1 MKASRLA
8 KALAAGLLI
17 TGSMAG
23 CGDDTDTAAEP
34 TPTSASSTA
43 SVSPTPAGSTPA
55 VATQGTVMTAESNL
69 GTILVDGEGMTL
81 YLFTKDTQGD
91 GKSTCE
97 GPCLE
102 AWPPLVGEPTAG
114 PGADAAKLGTIVRT
128 DGTTQATYNGW
139 PLYYW
144 VEDTAPGDTKG
155 QAVNDVWWVL
165 DPAGEAIGAS

>member
-1 MKASRLA
+1 MKASLLA

-23 CGDDTDTAAEP
+23 CGDDTDTAAGS
-34 TPTSASSTA
+34 TPTSAASTA
-43 SVSPTPAGSTPA
+43 EVSPTPAGSTAPS
-55 VATQGTVMTAESNL
+55 VTQSTVMTAESDL

-114 PGADAAKLGTIVRT
+114 SGADAAKLGTIVRT

-165 DPAGEAIGAS
+165 DPAGDAIGAS

>member
-1 MKASRLA
+1 MKASLLA
-8 KALAAGLLI
+8 QALAAGLLI
-17 TGSMAG
+17 TGTLAA
-23 CGDDTDTAAEP
+23 CGDDADATAGS
-34 TPTSASSTA
+34 TPTSAAATTDP
-43 SVSPTPAGSTPA
+43 SPSAPAAATPATTSS
-55 VATQGTVMTAESNL
+55 TVMTAESDL
-69 GTILVDGEGMTL
+69 GTILVDGEGMAL
-81 YLFTKDTQGD
+81 YLFTKDTQGS
-91 GKSTCE
+91 GESTCE

-114 PGADAAKLGTIVRT
+114 AGVDDAKLGSIVRT

-165 DPAGEAIGAS
+165 DPEGDAIGAS

>member
-1 MKASRLA
+1 
-8 KALAAGLLI
+8 
-17 TGSMAG
+17 
-23 CGDDTDTAAEP
+23 
-34 TPTSASSTA
+34 
-43 SVSPTPAGSTPA
+43 
-55 VATQGTVMTAESNL
+55 MTAESDL

-114 PGADAAKLGTIVRT
+114 TGADAAKLGSIVRT

-139 PLYYW
+139 PLYSGSRTPHLARPRDRPSTTCGGSW
-144 VEDTAPGDTKG
+144 TPQATPSAPPEDDR
-155 QAVNDVWWVL
+155 DL
-165 DPAGEAIGAS
+165 IGGR

>member
-1 MKASRLA
+1 MKASLLA
-8 KALAAGLLI
+8 RALAAGLLI
-17 TGSMAG
+17 TGTLAA
-23 CGDDTDTAAEP
+23 CGDDADTATGS
-34 TPTSASSTA
+34 TPTSAAATAEPSLSDSAATAPAATSS
-43 SVSPTPAGSTPA
+43 
-55 VATQGTVMTAESNL
+55 TVMTAESDL

-81 YLFTKDTQGD
+81 YLFTKDTQGS
-91 GKSTCE
+91 GESTCE

-102 AWPPLVGEPTAG
+102 AWPPLVGEPAAG
-114 PGADAAKLGTIVRT
+114 AGADAAKLGSIVRT

-165 DPAGEAIGAS
+165 DPAGDAIGAP

>member
-1 MKASRLA
+1 MKASLLA

-17 TGSMAG
+17 TGTLAG
-23 CGDDTDTAAEP
+23 CGDDSDTATDS
-34 TPTSASSTA
+34 TPTSASPTAEASPSPSDSASPATTA
-43 SVSPTPAGSTPA
+43 S
-55 VATQGTVMTAESNL
+55 TVMTAESDL

-114 PGADAAKLGTIVRT
+114 TGADPAKLGSIVRT
-128 DGTTQATYNGW
+128 DGTVQASYNGW

-165 DPAGEAIGAS
+165 DPEGDAIGAP